1 MIEIK
6 FSGDPVDTANEMR
19 EYLRTRGGSG
29 VSIDV
34 PDDVTRSVLYEPVRS
49 DSIANEVY
57 WVTLIN
63 DTMPVACTCKGFH
76 YGIRRERSKDP
87 RKVVSTKGFTCKHM
101 RMAHARHKRF

>member
-19 EYLRTRGGSG
+19 EYLRTRGGIA
-29 VSIDV
+29 IDA
-34 PDDVTRSVLYEPVRS
+34 PDDVTRAILYEPVRS

-57 WVTLIN
+57 WVTLVN

-76 YGIRRERSKDP
+76 YGMRRERAKDP
-87 RKVVSTKGFTCKHM
+87 RKGASTKGFTCKHM
-101 RMAHARHKRF
+101 SMARARHKRF